1 MDSGLSIRPT
11 NVTAPSGNVRPDAAP
26 VREAVPANLSP
37 AQSVTA
43 APKATETRAEDTS
56 HVRKVIL
63 DAQSREVIYQVLD
76 AGSGRV
82 LRQIP
87 EEATLRL
94 RAYVRALA
102 NGATPNQA
110 QAHVD
115 LDVQA

>member
-1 MDSGLSIRPT
+1 MDSGLT
-11 NVTAPSGNVRPDAAP
+11 VRPAAATAQSPGVRLDAAP
-26 VREAVPANLSP
+26 VRDAVRTDLAP

-43 APKATETRAEDTS
+43 STKPVEVRPDDTKRKIIVDS
-56 HVRKVIL
+56 H
-63 DAQSREVIYQVLD
+63 SREVIYQVLD

-82 LRQIP
+82 VRQIP

-110 QAHVD
+110 QVQAD
-115 LDVQA
+115 LDVEA

>member
-1 MDSGLSIRPT
+1 MDSGLGLRPT
-11 NVTAPSGNVRPDAAP
+11 NGVTPSNNVRLDAPP
-26 VREAVPANLSP
+26 VREAVATNLNP

-43 APKATETRAEDTS
+43 APKANETRAEDTS

-76 AGSGRV
+76 VSGRV
-82 LRQIP
+82 VRQIP

-94 RAYVRALA
+94 RAYVRAVA
-102 NGATPNQA
+102 NGATANQA